1 MRRLIEV
8 VIVSEVGEK
17 DSSDGEYGIKWE
29 KSEGGEKTNAKK

>member
-8 VIVSEVGEK
+8 VIVSEE

-29 KSEGGEKTNAKK
+29 KSEGGEKINAKK